1 MSCIYNRNGYY
12 YYRGFGQRF
21 SLQTRNKKEAS
32 LLKKKYDRRFATEQA
47 TGDLVLKPKRIQ
59 LKDAI
64 TEYLRY
70 KKQNFAHRTYQTDK
84 QRLNWISDFTGNIS
98 LRKISPNTIIDYA
111 DFRMKSVKRSTIR
124 IDLICWKALMSY
136 CVKHKYIRENPF
148 IMYPIE
154 KVKSRVSYLSLEEI
168 KQLQEYKD
176 PTRPW
181 LPKLI
186 NLALLTGF
194 RRGELASL
202 EWENITKNSLRVIG
216 KSGLRDFPNS
226 SRIQSVLDSIAKESK
241 WVFPAY
247 RDAEDH
253 LDQDMISRG
262 VKSVFRRL
270 GFPEDYCLHTL
281 RHTFASHLALK
292 GVPIQQISLLLG
304 HKDIQTTM
312 IYAHL
317 LPNECKVDLPY

>member
-1 MSCIYNRNGYY
+1 
-12 YYRGFGQRF
+12 
-21 SLQTRNKKEAS
+21 
-32 LLKKKYDRRFATEQA
+32 
-47 TGDLVLKPKRIQ
+47 
-59 LKDAI
+59 
-64 TEYLRY
+64 
-70 KKQNFAHRTYQTDK
+70 
-84 QRLNWISDFTGNIS
+84 
-98 LRKISPNTIIDYA
+98 
-111 DFRMKSVKRSTIR
+111 
-124 IDLICWKALMSY
+124 LICWKALMSY

-226 SRIQSVLDSIAKESK
+226 SRIQSVLDSIPKISK
-241 WVFPAY
+241 
-247 RDAEDH
+247 
-253 LDQDMISRG
+253 
-262 VKSVFRRL
+262 
-270 GFPEDYCLHTL
+270 
-281 RHTFASHLALK
+281 
-292 GVPIQQISLLLG
+292 
-304 HKDIQTTM
+304 
-312 IYAHL
+312 
-317 LPNECKVDLPY
+317 